1 MNGIST
7 NSADTAMVYT
17 DLGSLQALKAQS
29 REQPQQALAEVARQ
43 FESLFTSML
52 LKSMRA
58 TLPQDGLM
66 QSGDVGTYQE
76 MFDQQ
81 LALDLSRRGGLGLAA
96 LIERQLGMLGAE
108 APAADKAPTNN
119 ASASQAGTDVEV
131 AP

>member
-1 MNGIST
+1 MNGIPT
-7 NSADTAMVYT
+7 TGGTTMVYT

-29 REQPQQALAEVARQ
+29 REQPQEALAEVAKQ

-66 QSGDVGTYQE
+66 QSGNIGTYQE

-96 LIERQLGMLGAE
+96 LIERQLGMLGAQAPANE
-108 APAADKAPTNN
+108 APANQEAIATNTG
-119 ASASQAGTDVEV
+119 ADVE
-131 AP
+131 ATP

>member
-7 NSADTAMVYT
+7 TPDTAMVYT

-29 REQPQQALAEVARQ
+29 REQPQEALAEVAKQ

-108 APAADKAPTNN
+108 APADDAPANQEAIATNTG
-119 ASASQAGTDVEV
+119 ADVE
-131 AP
+131 ATP